1 MTTFAD
7 QTDYPKVFSDTYWGN
22 TRYQN
27 AMDLHEQI
35 IQNRNEFVERFKIQS
50 NITHKKRKHTNIKN
64 QIKNQFFY
72 LEHMK
77 GQTTDHIEYYDNG
90 IAVIGI
96 SSNYD
101 DNDEIAWA
109 DAGFHKIDPLYS
121 LDSTTFAI
129 QLFY

>member
-1 MTTFAD
+1 MNYAK
-7 QTDYPKVFSDTYWGN
+7 QTNYPKIFSNTYWGE
-22 TRYQN
+22 TRDGI
-27 AMDLHEQI
+27 DLPDEI
-35 IQNRNEFVERFKIQS
+35 IQNRNKFVEDNKIKT
-50 NITHKKRKHTNIKN
+50 NITYSRRKRINQKK
-64 QIKNQFFY
+64 QIKYQFYF

-90 IAVIGI
+90 ISVIGI
-96 SSNYD
+96 SSNYG
-101 DNDEIAWA
+101 DNHDEIAWV